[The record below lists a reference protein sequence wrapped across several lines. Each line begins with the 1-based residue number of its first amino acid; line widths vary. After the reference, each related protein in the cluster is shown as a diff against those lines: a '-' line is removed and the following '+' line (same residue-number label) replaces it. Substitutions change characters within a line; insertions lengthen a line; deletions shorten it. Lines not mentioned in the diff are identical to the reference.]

1 MALFDTIILI
11 NLYSNESQIY
21 FTLRNMFCFT

>member
-21 FTLRNMFCFT
+21 FTLRNMFSFT